1 MPIQTS
7 KVSTYLLFT
16 LFIAIILF
24 SISSCKVDKYDDTL
38 GFAYEYQPLAVGQYT
53 IYDIDS
59 IDYNFLPP
67 NAQVADTIRY
77 QLKELITDTF
87 YDNQNRLNY
96 RLELFTRTD
105 TAPSWVF
112 WKVWYCLKTDRT
124 FERQEDDLR
133 FMKLVFPIRNDIN
146 WNGNIFLP
154 VSDTSYLKLYYGWNY
169 IYKNL
174 GLPSTVNGITFNE
187 TVEVSH
193 VNDENLID
201 KRMSREIYAKGV
213 GLIFRQFEKIE
224 KQDVAASWDNPYKAD
239 GFRYIKKINS
249 YGP

>member
-1 MPIQTS
+1 MPKLRKGFFPLSSFLI
-7 KVSTYLLFT
+7 V
-16 LFIAIILF
+16 IAIVLF
-24 SISSCKVDKYDDTL
+24 SVSSCKVDKYDDTL
-38 GFAYEYQPLAVGQYT
+38 GFEYEYQPLEVGRYT
-53 IYDIDS
+53 IYDVDS
-59 IDYNFLPP
+59 IDYDYLAP
-67 NAQVADTIRY
+67 NQIADTIRY
-77 QLKELITDTF
+77 QLMEWLTDTF
-87 YDNQNRLNY
+87 YDNQSRLNY
-96 RLELFTRTD
+96 RLELFIRPD
-105 TAPSWVF
+105 AASPWVF

-154 VSDTSYLKLYYGWNY
+154 VSDTSYLKLYFGWNY

-174 GLPSTVNGITFNE
+174 GLPNTVNGLTFNE

-201 KRMSREIYAKGV
+201 KRMSKEIYAKGV

-224 KQDVAASWDNPYKAD
+224 KQDVASSWDRPNQAT
-239 GFRYIKKINS
+239 GFRYIKRINS